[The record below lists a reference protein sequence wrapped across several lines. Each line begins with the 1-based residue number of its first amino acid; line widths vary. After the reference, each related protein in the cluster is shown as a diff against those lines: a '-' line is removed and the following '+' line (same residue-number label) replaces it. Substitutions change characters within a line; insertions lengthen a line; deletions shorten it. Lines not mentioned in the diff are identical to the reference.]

1 MRRML
6 TMLAA
11 SAALAACQQADE
23 VAAPA
28 TPASDSGAVAT
39 PTGAPDGDPPAPA
52 VNAPA
57 SLVGEYR
64 VAGIDGTEV
73 GGQIGIAL
81 SITEGNIFYDPRCAG
96 LEWTYTYGNGALT
109 TERPADAPVCEIA
122 VHPEKQR
129 LAVALDAVTRAERTP
144 SNGIE
149 LTGGGHSVTLFSQ

>member
-6 TMLAA
+6 TILAA
-11 SAALAACQQADE
+11 SAALAACQQTDE

-28 TPASDSGAVAT
+28 TPPADSGAAAT
-39 PTGAPDGDPPAPA
+39 STGAPDSSTPAPA
-52 VNAPA
+52 ANAPA

-73 GGQIGIAL
+73 GGQIGIGL
-81 SITEGNIFYDPRCAG
+81 SVTETNIFYDPRCAG
-96 LEWTYTYGNGALT
+96 FDWTYTYDSGVLT
-109 TERPADAPVCEIA
+109 TERPADRAVCEIA
-122 VHPEKQR
+122 VHPEQQR
-129 LAVALDAVTRAERTP
+129 LAAALDAVTRAEQTP

>member
-6 TMLAA
+6 TILAA
-11 SAALAACQQADE
+11 SASLAACQQADD

-28 TPASDSGAVAT
+28 TPASDSGAAAT
-39 PTGAPDGDPPAPA
+39 PTSVADGDPPAPA
-52 VNAPA
+52 ATAPA

-81 SITEGNIFYDPRCAG
+81 SITEENIFYDPRCAS
-96 LEWTYTYGNGALT
+96 LEWTYTYQNGALT
-109 TERPADAPVCEIA
+109 TDRPMDAPVCEIA

-129 LAVALDAVTRAERTP
+129 LAAALDAVTRAERTP
-144 SNGIE
+144 SNGFE

>member
-28 TPASDSGAVAT
+28 TPASDSGAVVT
-39 PTGAPDGDPPAPA
+39 PTGAPDGDAPAPA
-52 VNAPA
+52 MNAPA

-81 SITEGNIFYDPRCAG
+81 SITDGNIFYDPRCAG

-109 TERPADAPVCEIA
+109 MERPADAPVCEIA

-129 LAVALDAVTRAERTP
+129 LAAALDAVTRAERTP